1 MKLCCD
7 ENIKRSITTILDQEG
22 HDVVRVQDEL
32 DLGDTDRTVLEFC
45 RETDRILLTNDD
57 DFFDFETH
65 PGILFLDEQRTSTRT
80 TERPVIVPGHS
91 YGIDHEPCPYCVN
104 NLSLPDTQTAPLA
117 IVMLFALLLW

>member
-57 DFFDFETH
+57 DFFDFETL
-65 PGILFLDEQRTSTRT
+65 PGILVLNEQRTSPRT
-80 TERPVIVPGHS
+80 VATAIQRIDRRVPDVSDQVWH
-91 YGIDHEPCPYCVN
+91 
-104 NLSLPDTQTAPLA
+104 LPNGW
-117 IVMLFALLLW
+117 V

>member
-32 DLGDTDRTVLEFC
+32 DLGDADRTVLEFC

-65 PGILFLDEQRTSTRT
+65 PGILFLDEQRTS
-80 TERPVIVPGHS
+80 
-91 YGIDHEPCPYCVN
+91 YWW
-104 NLSLPDTQTAPLA
+104 L
-117 IVMLFALLLW
+117 